1 MNESYFEKE
10 YEVNSV
16 NINMNKRL
24 GLFGMLGILQDVGT
38 IHAEHMG
45 VGLEAMVKNN
55 AFWVFTQQ
63 KLIMKKWPKW
73 QDKILVKTWPR
84 RIHGMKA
91 YRDWTIHL
99 GDEQIGESAATF
111 MVLDGTTRRPIQ
123 PKLDESIVQGIPK
136 KELNI
141 IPEKVIVPENM
152 KVENTIVVRNSDL
165 DMNNHVNNTKY
176 SQWILDTI
184 PINYHRSFV
193 VSEFDINFISEAK
206 LGDEIDIHMIKG
218 EDSKEIQSF
227 YQGIRKSDSKVVF
240 TSHIKGVE
248 VST

>member
-99 GDEQIGESAATF
+99 GDKQ
-111 MVLDGTTRRPIQ
+111 L
-123 PKLDESIVQGIPK
+123 VQTLPHD
-136 KELNI
+136 
-141 IPEKVIVPENM
+141 
-152 KVENTIVVRNSDL
+152 R
-165 DMNNHVNNTKY
+165 
-176 SQWILDTI
+176 
-184 PINYHRSFV
+184 
-193 VSEFDINFISEAK
+193 
-206 LGDEIDIHMIKG
+206 
-218 EDSKEIQSF
+218 
-227 YQGIRKSDSKVVF
+227 
-240 TSHIKGVE
+240 
-248 VST
+248 